1 MNQRLPPVRCP
12 GCHRALVNR
21 LFDYCLYCCVMLPDE
36 LLLSDEEKDHI
47 KQRDRD
53 QMTEDRRLRVAEAE
67 ESQER
72 ARQLANRMTFNIT
85 PFLP

>member
-1 MNQRLPPVRCP
+1 
-12 GCHRALVNR
+12 VNR